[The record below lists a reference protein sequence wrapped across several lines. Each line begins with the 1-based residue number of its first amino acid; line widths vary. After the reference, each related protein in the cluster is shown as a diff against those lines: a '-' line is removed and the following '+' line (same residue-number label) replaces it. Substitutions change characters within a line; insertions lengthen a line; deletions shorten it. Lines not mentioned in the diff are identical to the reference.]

1 MKKLFLIVSVSI
13 LAFSSCNK
21 DNDENQCPATA
32 ASLAGS
38 YKLTALKY
46 KANASTPEVDW
57 FAAID
62 ACKKDDIYNLTATM
76 GFSIQDAGTVCVPS
90 GSYDNGAWTLTGNEI
105 NMDGFYSGTIVS
117 YDCSNLVLSQADA
130 LNPGDKLTA
139 TFKKQ

>member
-21 DNDENQCPATA
+21 DNDENPCPVTA

-46 KANASTPEVDW
+46 KATSSTPEVDW
-57 FAAID
+57 FASTD

-76 GFSIQDAGTVCVPS
+76 GFSIQDAGTVCDPN

-117 YDCSNLVLSQADA
+117 YDCTNLVLSQADA
-130 LNPGDKLTA
+130 LNSGDKLTA
-139 TFKKQ
+139 TFRKQ